1 MRVKLPSIPLR
12 ANQWLGL
19 TALALALAGC
29 FQSAGSSV
37 QPTSVDVNQLNS
49 LATPTFVP
57 PTPLPPTPD
66 TVTVTDVPPPPTE
79 AVPTLP
85 PPPTDVPPAGDPPTA
100 TLELATLAPAQS
112 AVAPSGELAT
122 PTPIP
127 PMELPMTPT
136 EGGLPPTP
144 TGLPTD
150 QPCEHTVQP
159 GEWFYSIARL
169 YNLDPELLV
178 AANPRTNPNALQV
191 GDKLIIPNCGKTPT
205 VAPAAP
211 AATTASDQ
219 PPALATLTPAAGAPI
234 PTAIV
239 ITETIYTVVDGDTLG
254 RIAARY
260 GVTVEDI
267 RRANNLTSDFLSI
280 GQRLTIP
287 VAPPQ

>member
-1 MRVKLPSIPLR
+1 M
-12 ANQWLGL
+12 
-19 TALALALAGC
+19 
-29 FQSAGSSV
+29 
-37 QPTSVDVNQLNS
+37 
-49 LATPTFVP
+49 P
-57 PTPLPPTPD
+57 PTPLPPTPEVVATTAD
-66 TVTVTDVPPPPTE
+66 TVVPPPPTDV
-79 AVPTLP
+79 APTLP
-85 PPPTDVPPAGDPPTA
+85 PPPTDAQPTEAQPFPATA
-100 TLELATLAPAQS
+100 TLELATLQPTDAI
-112 AVAPSGELAT
+112 SGAAGVPAT

-127 PMELPMTPT
+127 PMDLTTPT
-136 EGGLPPTP
+136 EGLPPTP

-169 YNLDPELLV
+169 YNIDPLALV
-178 AANPRTNPNALQV
+178 QANPRTNPDALQV
-191 GDKLIIPNCGKTPT
+191 GDKLLIPNCGKTPT
-205 VAPAAP
+205 VAAP
-211 AATTASDQ
+211 AVAATSE
-219 PPALATLTPAAGAPI
+219 PGALATLTPASGAGAPI

-239 ITETIYTVVDGDTLG
+239 ITETIYTVVEGDTLG